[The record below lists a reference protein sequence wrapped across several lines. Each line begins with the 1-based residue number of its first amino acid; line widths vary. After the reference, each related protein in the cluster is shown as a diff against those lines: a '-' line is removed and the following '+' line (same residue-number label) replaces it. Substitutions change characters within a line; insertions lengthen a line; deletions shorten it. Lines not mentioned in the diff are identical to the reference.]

1 MPPAVAAAVFA
12 ACRHGAPVVESPVP
26 SPCVEVQAYLDQDA
40 DGYGTGDEVMLSCG
54 LVETYALVGG
64 DCDDGDRAV
73 SPRGYE
79 RCSSGVDE
87 DCDGAVDEAAGANGS
102 LMDGRDSDCSLT
114 SESALLSNVVGAE
127 WLGHI
132 EEDVGEQLAVGDFNG
147 DGHLDVLAF
156 GDGIAPESIPF
167 ERSERRGGGYI
178 LSKFQQPGASSVLE
192 VEAASILIGGI
203 EDGLQRAESVGDL
216 NGDGF
221 IDLFFGSTRNHPTYG
236 TSGYGYVLSGPV
248 PPGVVMIEE
257 AGRRVEGAGLNVS
270 LTQSFAG
277 PGDLD
282 GDGLDDLVIGAPAF
296 APDAPDAAV
305 YVMRGPADQHVLEAE
320 TVLRGDGAKGDML
333 GYTATALGDVT
344 GDGVPDFGVGASQHT
359 SRAEF
364 GAVGYVVSSVPTGEV
379 YVGDVGYRM
388 GSFNDVT
395 DTIVWLHSAGD
406 VNGDGHLDVL
416 VSVAQRSAL
425 ALVHGPIPETGERHV
440 YTDHD
445 ALLYE
450 SLNYDYL
457 ESVSAADTDGD
468 GYGELVIGESMWTRP
483 GNACDFGKVDGCN
496 VGAVFTVAGPLG
508 GSVDLMVQA
517 DRIEGPQT
525 DGRLGQHVHAGDDF
539 DGDGL
544 ADLIISAGYIDG
556 GGVHLLF
563 GMR

>member
-1 MPPAVAAAVFA
+1 MALFA
-12 ACRHGAPVVESPVP
+12 ACRHGAPLVEPLFP
-26 SPCVEVQAYLDQDA
+26 SPCEEVQAYLDEDA
-40 DGYGTGDEVMLSCG
+40 DGYGVGEPVTVPCG
-54 LVETYALVGG
+54 LVATYALVGG
-64 DCDDGDRAV
+64 DCDDWDRSV
-73 SPRGYE
+73 SPRAYE
-79 RCSSGVDE
+79 RCSNGVDD
-87 DCDGAVDEAAGANGS
+87 DCDGAVDEPPDLNTA
-102 LMDGRDSDCSLT
+102 LMDGRQSDCSLGVEYARHST
-114 SESALLSNVVGAE
+114 TVGVR
-127 WLGHI
+127 WRGGY
-132 EEDVGEQLAVGDFNG
+132 DEQMGKGVSVGDFDG
-147 DGHLDVLAF
+147 DGADDILAF
-156 GDGIAPESIPF
+156 SDAFQPVTF
-167 ERSERRGGGYI
+167 EFEGTERRGGGY
-178 LSKFQQPGASSVLE
+178 LLAEFSPRE
-192 VEAASILIGGI
+192 PGGI
-203 EDGLQRAESVGDL
+203 LDGSATSTLVGGVEDGLQRAESVGDL

-221 IDLFFGSTRNHPTYG
+221 IDVFMGSTRNQPTYG
-236 TSGYGYVLSGPV
+236 TSGYGYILSGPV

-270 LTQSFAG
+270 LTQSFSG

-296 APDAPDAAV
+296 APDAPSAAV

-333 GYTATALGDVT
+333 GYTAAALGDVT

-379 YVGDVGYRM
+379 YVGDVGYRV

-425 ALVHGPIPETGERHV
+425 ALIHGPIPETGERHV

-508 GSVDLMVQA
+508 GSVDLMMQA
-517 DRIEGPQT
+517 DRIEGGQYSQ
-525 DGRLGQHVHAGDDF
+525 RLGNFVHAGDDF

-544 ADLIISAGYIDG
+544 ADLVIADFMSG